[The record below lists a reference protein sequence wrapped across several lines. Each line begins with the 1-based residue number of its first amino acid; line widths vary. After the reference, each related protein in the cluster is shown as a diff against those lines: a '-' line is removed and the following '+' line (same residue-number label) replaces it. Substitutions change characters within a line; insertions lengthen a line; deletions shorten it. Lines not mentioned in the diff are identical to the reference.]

1 MVNRSVSA
9 EPAISSNELEFS
21 SQELF
26 ELDAD
31 PLANNTEDDPNIEHL
46 PDTGR
51 ITSGLIKDVRAKLG
65 SKLDKWKV
73 PSTISNKFVTQQKK
87 NERQRHYREKQKNQ
101 HKAKQTEGLKPQ
113 PCEDSSD
120 DKDDMPSVRPR
131 AKKARMSQKIVAD
144 KENDD
149 EYELTAYIVVQKKDV
164 AAGSSHRKK
173 AVVENSS
180 TTSSPIS
187 ILSSHTYNDFLCAIG
202 TCVKRPVHHLV
213 LRPMSYCPQ
222 TPKTSVSLPVGTKD
236 AFQVMQSFFRSR
248 SHSSVSG
255 ALNVFITMEK
265 PIKPLDETAVFHA
278 LGLHSAARYSEDPL
292 LL

>member
-1 MVNRSVSA
+1 MNHSVSA

-31 PLANNTEDDPNIEHL
+31 PLANNTEDDPNIEQL
-46 PDTGR
+46 TDTGR
-51 ITSGLIKDVRAKLG
+51 ITSGLIKDVHAKLG

-73 PSTISNKFVTQQKK
+73 PSTISNKF
-87 NERQRHYREKQKNQ
+87 KNQ
-101 HKAKQTEGLKPQ
+101 CKAKQMEGLEPQ

-120 DKDDMPSVRPR
+120 DKDNVPSVRPR
-131 AKKARMSQKIVAD
+131 AKKARMSQKIAAD

-149 EYELTAYIVVQKKDV
+149 EYELTAYIVVQNKDV

-180 TTSSPIS
+180 TMSGPIS

-202 TCVKRPVHHLV
+202 ACVKCPVHHLV
-213 LRPMSYCPQ
+213 LHSMSYCPQ
-222 TPKTSVSLPVGTKD
+222 TPKTSVPLPVGTKD
-236 AFQVMQSFFRSR
+236 AFQAMQSFFRSC

-265 PIKPLDETAVFHA
+265 PIKPLDKTVDWEMDEKVFDSDNAFTSTFVTAQKVFCKVSVR
-278 LGLHSAARYSEDPL
+278 GVN
-292 LL
+292 